1 MNSNFYQQKDSNFF
15 LTPIDI
21 HYEEESYF
29 FSKNPHMGKS
39 ILCNFLDSSN
49 SCDMDNNSTDG
60 ESEVN
65 KSSISMNMEK
75 LKISEVLASGWEMS
89 AQKIKENTKHKLALL
104 VKLQKSSQKPYKHLK
119 N

>member
-1 MNSNFYQQKDSNFF
+1 MNSNFYQHKDSNFF
-15 LTPIDI
+15 LTPIDLY
-21 HYEEESYF
+21 YEEESYF
-29 FSKNPHMGKS
+29 FSKNPYMGKS
-39 ILCNFLDSSN
+39 ILCNFLDASN
-49 SCDMDNNSTDG
+49 SCDNSTDG

-65 KSSISMNMEK
+65 KSSISINMEK
-75 LKISEVLASGWEMS
+75 LKISDVVASGWEMS